1 MWEKDINIHEVREIR
16 TRTSVFFGCGA
27 INKMNDI
34 AKDFKSKGLDK
45 VIVMSGKNAYKATGA
60 WAVVEKALIDNGIVY
75 VNPKVIFSDK
85 SHIKIDKSNLV
96 WYTNYGDNYG
106 RFI

>member
-1 MWEKDINIHEVREIR
+1 MWENDVNIHEVREIR

-27 INKMNDI
+27 INKIEDI

-60 WAVVEKALIDNGIVY
+60 WAVVEKALQNNGIEY
-75 VNPKVIFSDK
+75 VN
-85 SHIKIDKSNLV
+85 
-96 WYTNYGDNYG
+96 
-106 RFI
+106 

>member
-1 MWEKDINIHEVREIR
+1 MIITNENGIR
-16 TRTSVFFGCGA
+16 
-27 INKMNDI
+27 
-34 AKDFKSKGLDK
+34 K
-45 VIVMSGKNAYKATGA
+45 VLY
-60 WAVVEKALIDNGIVY
+60 NGIVY
-75 VNPKVIFSDK
+75 VNPKVIFLDK